1 MRTLIIALP
10 LATASTSAEFDF
22 VVTDDGLTVAQSG
35 QARVDALPLC
45 DVCIAIAPLR
55 AMSWHQVTVPD
66 GVTAGSTRMR
76 AVLDGLLE
84 DKLLDD
90 LALLHFVLPPNF
102 QTGMAQWVAVCDR
115 RWLAMGVQGLEAAKR
130 PILRVVPEWGPPVAP
145 LRWHVTGTTAAPQ
158 LVTCGES
165 GIGIFPLKTEALEEV
180 LLTDKVSAEPAL
192 VELASQVLKRP
203 VMPLSQAERMLHTI
217 NSPWDLSKRL
227 LMRNLANRGKL
238 EWLQAPRW
246 RSVRWA
252 AMALVG
258 VNLLGLNALAWVDV
272 HQVAVKRDAMQ
283 SMLARS
289 FPNLKTIV
297 DAPLQMAREV
307 RLLEQA
313 RAAPTA
319 VDLDVML
326 GALGQALPAGQ
337 TVKGLDYTSGQLR
350 VLGLELSP
358 DEAGALSA
366 ALNARGYSAKR
377 DGVNWLLQPAA
388 APAGT
393 Y

>member
-22 VVTDDGLTVAQSG
+22 VVTDDGLTVARSG

-102 QTGMAQWVAVCDR
+102 QTGMAQWVAACDR
-115 RWLAMGVQGLEAAKR
+115 RWLAMAVQGLEAAKR

-165 GIGIFPLKTEALEEV
+165 GIGIFPLNTEALEEV

-203 VMPLSQAERMLHTI
+203 VMPLSPAERMLQTT

-337 TVKGLDYTSGQLR
+337 TLKGLDYTSGQLR

-377 DGVNWLLQPAA
+377 DGVHWLMQ
-388 APAGT
+388 PAGT